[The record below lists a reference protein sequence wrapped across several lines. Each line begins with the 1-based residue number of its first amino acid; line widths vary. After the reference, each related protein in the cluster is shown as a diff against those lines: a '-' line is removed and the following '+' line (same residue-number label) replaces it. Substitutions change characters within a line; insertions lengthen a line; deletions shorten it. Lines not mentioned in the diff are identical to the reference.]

1 MANKKALNEKA
12 RQIAQN
18 PKVKEAFKSMKPA
31 KSIWG
36 ILGVFIF
43 FIFPEIIAYIWG
55 TQITQYAKAGLPLA
69 ATFVEAKSYEL
80 LIMLFEDGMSWFN
93 LLFGLALLVWLF
105 F

>member
-1 MANKKALNEKA
+1 MANKRAFNEKA

-18 PKVKEAFKSMKPA
+18 PKVQEAFKSMKPQ
-31 KSIWG
+31 KSLWG
-36 ILGVFIF
+36 ILGVIIF
-43 FIFPEIIAYIWG
+43 FILPEIIAYIWG
-55 TQITQYAKAGLPLA
+55 AEITQYAKAALLLA
-69 ATFVEAKSYEL
+69 ASFAEAKSYEL

>member
-1 MANKKALNEKA
+1 MAKRAFNEKA

-18 PKVKEAFKSMKPA
+18 PKVKEAFKSMKPE

-36 ILGVFIF
+36 ILGVIVF
-43 FIFPEIIAYIWG
+43 FILPEIIAYFWG
-55 TQITQYAKAGLPLA
+55 AEITQYAKAGLPLA
-69 ATFVEAKSYEL
+69 ASFVEAKSYEL

>member
-1 MANKKALNEKA
+1 MANKRAFNEKA

-18 PKVKEAFKSMKPA
+18 PKVQEAFKSMKPE

-36 ILGVFIF
+36 ILGVIVF
-43 FIFPEIIAYIWG
+43 FILPEIIAYFWG
-55 TQITQYAKAGLPLA
+55 AEITQYAKAALPLA
-69 ATFVEAKSYEL
+69 ASFVEAKSYEL